1 MADHHSCAVAFADM
15 GGSCITPEANRLKR
29 LAVFRAAVSER
40 NGSLSAAGVRKKP
53 DGRGRLRKV
62 LDNRRPFHE

>member
-15 GGSCITPEANRLKR
+15 GGSCITPEANRLER
-29 LAVFRAAVSER
+29 LAVFRAAVSEG

-53 DGRGRLRKV
+53 DGRGRSRKAV
-62 LDNRRPFHE
+62 DNRRPSRE